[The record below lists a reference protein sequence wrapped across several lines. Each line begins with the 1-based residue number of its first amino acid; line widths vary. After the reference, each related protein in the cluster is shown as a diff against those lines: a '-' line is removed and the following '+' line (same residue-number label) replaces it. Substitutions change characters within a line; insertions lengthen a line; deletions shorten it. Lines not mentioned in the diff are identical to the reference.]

1 MNEMQVRSMCA
12 EEHVTVDNA
21 PKPKAPTC
29 GGVSLSGV
37 LTEPGPLSP
46 FWGSSVSLKVNPGVN
61 TQSCGA
67 PLCPDGP

>member
-1 MNEMQVRSMCA
+1 MCGG
-12 EEHVTVDNA
+12 TGDCGQNA

-46 FWGSSVSLKVNPGVN
+46 FWGSSVPLKVNSGVN
-61 TQSCGA
+61 TQSRGA
-67 PLCPDGP
+67 PLCPDGT